1 MKKSDTPER
10 HRRAVLEQAMRK
22 ALAGLETYVTEA
34 WQPVDDQ
41 CFEIL
46 PDEPPELCAP
56 PDTARLR
63 RSSR

>member
-10 HRRAVLEQAMRK
+10 YRRAVLEQAMRK
-22 ALAGLETYVTEA
+22 ALAGLETFVAEA

-46 PDEPPELCAP
+46 PDEPSEACSP
-56 PDTARLR
+56 PDTARLL
-63 RSSR
+63 RSPR

>member
-10 HRRAVLEQAMRK
+10 RRRAVLEQAMRN
-22 ALAGLETYVTEA
+22 ALAGLETFVTEA

-46 PDEPPELCAP
+46 PDEPLEPCAP

-63 RSSR
+63 KSPR